1 MKYAV
6 VIASLLVLTSACAD
20 NLYAEEELSSRC
32 EQLFTQQQFEAAMI
46 ACDKAAREG
55 SAKAKAYMRLASHHA
70 ANVKKHSD
78 TAKNN

>member
-1 MKYAV
+1 MKYGMIV
-6 VIASLLVLTSACAD
+6 ASLSLLTTVCAD
-20 NLYAEEELSSRC
+20 TLYAEAESSRC